1 MKNKLLVV
9 IPARGG
15 SKGLKN
21 KNLLMLGGKP
31 LIAWTIEA
39 ALNSTYV
46 DKVVVSSDS
55 SEIREVANKFGA
67 ETPFSRPNYL
77 SDDEALSIDVIL
89 HAIQNLPLFE
99 YVCMLQPTS
108 PLRTNVN
115 IDEAFSLLLTENA
128 NSCVSVT
135 KSEQSPFW
143 TFSIS
148 ENGKLQSLFDIDNM
162 PARRQE
168 LPDTYYL
175 NGAIYIAKTSWLLK
189 SKNFLTN
196 DTLPFIMSNDVSV
209 DIDTKSDFEIAEKMI
224 LSKIA
229 VK

>member
-39 ALNSTYV
+39 ALHSTYV
-46 DKVVVSSDS
+46 DKVIVSSDS
-55 SEIREVANKFGA
+55 SEIRELANKFGA

-89 HAIQNLPLFE
+89 HAIQNLPFFE

-108 PLRTNVN
+108 PLRTNEN
-115 IDEAFSLLLTENA
+115 IDDAFSLILTENA

-148 ENGKLQSLFDIDNM
+148 ENGKLQSLFDIDKL

-196 DTLPFIMSNDVSV
+196 ETIPFIMSNDISV
-209 DIDTKSDFEIAEKMI
+209 DIDTKSDFETAEKVI
-224 LSKIA
+224 LSKMVI
-229 VK
+229 K